1 MERRPAMSTLELTPD
16 EGKALLE
23 FLERYL
29 SNLRIEI
36 VNTEDR
42 EFRRSLRQRED
53 IIRII
58 AGRLKEKGI

>member
-1 MERRPAMSTLELTPD
+1 MSTLELTPD

-53 IIRII
+53 IIRAIT
-58 AGRLKEKGI
+58 GRLQEKGI

>member
-1 MERRPAMSTLELTPD
+1 MSTLELTPD

-53 IIRII
+53 IIRTI

>member
-1 MERRPAMSTLELTPD
+1 MSTLDLTPD

-53 IIRII
+53 IIRNIV
-58 AGRLKEKGI
+58 GRLKEKGV

>member
-1 MERRPAMSTLELTPD
+1 MSTLELTPD

-53 IIRII
+53 IIRAI
-58 AGRLKEKGI
+58 AGRLKEMGI

>member
-1 MERRPAMSTLELTPD
+1 MSTLELTPD

-36 VNTEDR
+36 VTTEDR

-53 IIRII
+53 IIRAIT
-58 AGRLKEKGI
+58 GRLKEKGI

>member
-1 MERRPAMSTLELTPD
+1 MSTLDLTPD

-53 IIRII
+53 IIRNIV
-58 AGRLKEKGI
+58 GRLKEKGI

>member
-1 MERRPAMSTLELTPD
+1 MSTLELTPD

-53 IIRII
+53 IIRNIV
-58 AGRLKEKGI
+58 GRLKEKGI

>member
-1 MERRPAMSTLELTPD
+1 MSTLDLTPD

-53 IIRII
+53 IIRNI
-58 AGRLKEKGI
+58 AGRLKEKGV

>member
-1 MERRPAMSTLELTPD
+1 MSTLELTPD

-53 IIRII
+53 IIRAITW
-58 AGRLKEKGI
+58 RLKEKGI

>member
-1 MERRPAMSTLELTPD
+1 MSTLELTPD

-53 IIRII
+53 IIRAIT
-58 AGRLKEKGI
+58 GRLKEKGI

>member
-1 MERRPAMSTLELTPD
+1 MSTLELTPD

-53 IIRII
+53 IIRNIV
-58 AGRLKEKGI
+58 GRLKEKGV

>member
-1 MERRPAMSTLELTPD
+1 MSTLELTPD
-16 EGKALLE
+16 EGKALLA

-53 IIRII
+53 IIRAIT
-58 AGRLKEKGI
+58 GRLKEKGI

>member
-1 MERRPAMSTLELTPD
+1 MSTLELTPD
-16 EGKALLE
+16 EGMALLE

-53 IIRII
+53 VIRNIV
-58 AGRLKEKGI
+58 GRLKEKGV

>member
-1 MERRPAMSTLELTPD
+1 MSTLELTPD

-53 IIRII
+53 IIRNI

>member
-1 MERRPAMSTLELTPD
+1 MSTLELTPD

-53 IIRII
+53 VIRNI
-58 AGRLKEKGI
+58 AGRLKEKGV